1 MEQNPKSTNISFDQ
15 QPQKYTFIVK
25 LPSEKNLFIKLSL
38 LNIFKLLIT
47 DFQSLVWEP
56 SKSFPCQSKSTL
68 LAYYLKTAYHMLKSF
83 LIKN

>member
-47 DFQSLVWEP
+47 DFQSLV
-56 SKSFPCQSKSTL
+56 
-68 LAYYLKTAYHMLKSF
+68 
-83 LIKN
+83 